1 MTGYSENIVVLKYGG
16 TSVENT
22 DKIIAVAKKIVHRKN
37 TGQNV
42 VVVVSAMGKT
52 TDSLYNLAL
61 SISENPCKRE
71 LDALLTTGEQQSVAL
86 LCIAL
91 KELGCD
97 AISLTGQQ
105 AGIRTN
111 GNHTKG
117 KIVEIDDKKIID
129 YLLEGKVVVVAGF
142 QGINELGDITSLG
155 RGGSDTTAVALAV
168 KLNCPCE
175 IYTDVDGVYTMDPS
189 IYPKAK
195 KLTEISYD
203 KMLEMASL
211 GAKVLDKRAIALG
224 YKYNIPIYIG
234 HSFKDTYGTFIRG
247 NRIMED
253 YEVSG
258 LVIDN
263 NLLNVII
270 GNIPNELGN
279 ILKIFQ
285 LLDKYNI
292 EVSMANNN
300 LSNNY
305 SSISFICSNE
315 DYLVINHI
323 KEQFDTALNT
333 SILVEAARVSRV
345 SLVGEGKINQIE
357 TISRLVNILNR
368 NCLRYRS
375 LSTSETYLSYI
386 CDEVTNLDIIKTLA
400 EEFNL

>member
-1 MTGYSENIVVLKYGG
+1 MTDYSKNIVVLKYGG
-16 TSVENT
+16 TSVEDT
-22 DKIIAVAKKIVHRKN
+22 DKIISVAKKIVHRKK
-37 TGQNV
+37 TDQHV
-42 VVVVSAMGKT
+42 VVVVSAMGRT
-52 TDSLYNLAL
+52 TDSLYNQAL

-91 KELGCD
+91 KELGFD
-97 AISLTGQQ
+97 AVSLTGQQ
-105 AGIRTN
+105 AGIRTK

-117 KIVEIDDKKIID
+117 KIVEIDDKKIIG
-129 YLLEGKVVVVAGF
+129 YLLEGKIVVVAGF
-142 QGINELGDITSLG
+142 QGINELGDITTLG

-175 IYTDVDGVYTMDPS
+175 IYTDVDGVYTMDPR

-224 YKYNIPIYIG
+224 RKYNIPIYIA
-234 HSFKDTYGTFIRG
+234 HSSKDTCGTFIRG
-247 NRIMED
+247 NRSMED

-270 GNIPNELGN
+270 GNIPNTLDN

-285 LLDKYNI
+285 LLEKNNI
-292 EVSMANNN
+292 EVSMVNS
-300 LSNNY
+300 LSTNY
-305 SSISFICSNE
+305 TSISFMCSNE
-315 DYLVINHI
+315 DYLIINDI
-323 KEQFDTALNT
+323 KKQFDTELNT
-333 SILVEAARVSRV
+333 SILVVADKVARV
-345 SLVGEGKINQIE
+345 SLVGEGKINQVK
-357 TISRLVNILNR
+357 TIARLVTILNKS
-368 NCLRYRS
+368 NLRYRN
-375 LSTSETYLSYI
+375 LYTCETYVSYI
-386 CDEVTNLDIIKTLA
+386 CNEESNLGIIKTLA